1 MVDIIKD
8 DIVLGGCLVFVVN
21 DDVIIWWVFLFV
33 FEEDFDRYYFMK
45 RGCLVKMNILR
56 KENGYNVYVIL
67 KNLY

>member
-1 MVDIIKD
+1 MVDIIND
-8 DIVLGGCLVFVVN
+8 DIVLDGCIGFVVN

-33 FEEDFDRYYFMK
+33 FEEDFDRYYIMK
-45 RGCLVKMNILR
+45 RGCLVKMNILS